1 VVRYRSP
8 QVLDFGLPILQLS
21 EDAEFSILREAQREL
36 DKIKSAR
43 GGEFPSVSSLA
54 PTLTLAGISNIFKKN
69 LAFTGA

>member
-1 VVRYRSP
+1 MFEFSIAD
-8 QVLDFGLPILQLS
+8 LELNES
-21 EDAEFSILREAQREL
+21 AEFSILRETQREL
-36 DKIKSAR
+36 DWIKSAG